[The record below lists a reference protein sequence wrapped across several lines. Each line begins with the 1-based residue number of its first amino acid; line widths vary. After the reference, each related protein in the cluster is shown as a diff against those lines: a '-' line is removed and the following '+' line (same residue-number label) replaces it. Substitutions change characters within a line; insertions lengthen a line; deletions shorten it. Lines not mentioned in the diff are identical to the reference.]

1 MEMESWKAVVL
12 IVGILVLLVYMVLL
26 ERRLYEMDKYTD
38 ALLDR
43 IDELEGVETF
53 EEFDERRTDYALERQ
68 NEKEDKNSQEKSAQ
82 EKANEK

>member
-26 ERRLYEMDKYTD
+26 ERRWYEMDKYTD

-53 EEFDERRTDYALERQ
+53 EEFNEKRTDHALERQ
-68 NEKEDKNSQEKSAQ
+68 NEKDNKELK
-82 EKANEK
+82 